1 MKRYQVYLNP
11 YPVTIFD
18 EVEELTDISRSKIIR
33 DSLDRVAQNIAQVLA
48 AVKPRPSK
56 TFVLEKMAGFI
67 KSTSRFE
74 KLELVE
80 IYEKGQGRVFNWGY

>member
-67 KSTSRFE
+67 KD
-74 KLELVE
+74 LL
-80 IYEKGQGRVFNWGY
+80 